1 MGILRYYKVLH
12 GFPINQVL
20 NAAHVEFSGSQIVIS
35 QIFSSIGELPG
46 NPQTGPTTC
55 GGCCWIPPRKLTW
68 NLQMMV
74 SNRNL
79 LFQGF
84 IFRFH
89 TSFPGVKL
97 GMCFFTCGNFYDFLF
112 FPIQHDTHKYRSL
125 CDTLEKE
132 WRSTMKSLWCTEIA
146 VKKTWWDTMLVCKHH
161 FMGPICCGLNF
172 CTGFVF

>member
-1 MGILRYYKVLH
+1 MSCDHFTLFACSVLAIILPSYMGILRYYKVLH

-20 NAAHVEFSGSQIVIS
+20 NAAHVEFSGSQIVISLIS

-89 TSFPGVKL
+89 TSFPGCKAWNV
-97 GMCFFTCGNFYDFLF
+97 FFHLWEFL
-112 FPIQHDTHKYRSL
+112 
-125 CDTLEKE
+125 
-132 WRSTMKSLWCTEIA
+132 
-146 VKKTWWDTMLVCKHH
+146 
-161 FMGPICCGLNF
+161 
-172 CTGFVF
+172 